1 MFNNYNLHL
10 EGAVMFRP
18 RNLYLKVTFHEFSM
32 FAFICPR
39 IYPGFGGSN
48 EEQGGAPRGGLE
60 VMT

>member
-1 MFNNYNLHL
+1 LHL